1 MTPSQ
6 LEKTSSKY
14 TIVYT
19 PNLTYSGY
27 PKHVS
32 NFFQPA
38 NIAVMRMGKITCGIE
53 HEHRNTNL
61 SEGDLDRIS
70 GEMRQEEKKGE

>member
-38 NIAVMRMGKITCGIE
+38 NIAVMRCGIE
-53 HEHRNTNL
+53 HEHRDTNL

-70 GEMRQEEKKGE
+70 LEMRQEDKKESEV